1 MHDKRPTSRR
11 QALAIASLAA
21 AFVIGGKAVE
31 AKPAEPRKTAR
42 PSKEELARARRLYGG
57 ELGGFKGAR

>member
-1 MHDKRPTSRR
+1 MTDKTIASRR
-11 QALAIASLAA
+11 QALAFVSFATGL
-21 AFVIGGKAVE
+21 VIGGDAARAQPVKTGKA
-31 AKPAEPRKTAR
+31 TR